1 MIDKYKNREEIMIN
15 NRIVP
20 REYLTEISKY
30 KINLTENPINY
41 KPTLEKKLTKK

>member
-1 MIDKYKNREEIMIN
+1 MIDEYKNRKEIMIN

-30 KINLTENPINY
+30 KINLTEN
-41 KPTLEKKLTKK
+41 KRTLEKTKIVK

>member
-1 MIDKYKNREEIMIN
+1 MIDEYKNRREIMIN

-30 KINLTENPINY
+30 KINLTEN
-41 KPTLEKKLTKK
+41 KRTLENGFLF